1 MAHSIAQQDTAE
13 HTVRYAIRVPEL
25 SVAERWLP
33 VVGYPD
39 YQVSDQG
46 RVRSI
51 DRTVI
56 NRLGIRRRLTGRILK
71 QIPHP
76 GRAGR
81 LHVSLYRDATP
92 AVREV
97 AYLVLEAFAGPRPSK
112 VDCCHDN
119 GNPTDNRAA
128 NLYWGTRSQ
137 NMYDRVRHGNDPHRN
152 QVCCRWGHML
162 KAPNLVAC
170 KVLLGHRNCLACS
183 RARGNVQRARERGVL
198 MDFRTRADWHYER
211 ITGTCRQSSLS
222 FSSSGPP

>member
-1 MAHSIAQQDTAE
+1 
-13 HTVRYAIRVPEL
+13 VPEL
-25 SVAERWLP
+25 SVTEWWLP

-56 NRLGIRRRLTGRILK
+56 NRLGIQRRLAGRILK

-81 LHVSLYRDATP
+81 LHVSLYRDGEP

-97 AYLVLEAFAGPRPSK
+97 AHIVLEAFAGPRPGK

-119 GNPTDNRAA
+119 GIPTDNRAG

-152 QVCCRWGHML
+152 QESCRWEHL
-162 KAPNLVAC
+162 LTAPNLVAC
-170 KVLLGHRNCLACS
+170 KARLGHRNCLSCC
-183 RARGNVQRARERGVL
+183 RARANAQRARQRGVEI
-198 MDFRTRADWHYER
+198 DIRARADWHYER
-211 ITGTCRQSSLS
+211 IMG
-222 FSSSGPP
+222 